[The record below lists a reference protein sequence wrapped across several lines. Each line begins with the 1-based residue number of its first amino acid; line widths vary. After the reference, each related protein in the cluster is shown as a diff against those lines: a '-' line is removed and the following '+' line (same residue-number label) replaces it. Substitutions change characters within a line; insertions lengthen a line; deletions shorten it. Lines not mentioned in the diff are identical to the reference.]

1 MKGKIVGGIVVRME
15 ESIEIVGSW
24 GRLVGRMI
32 IGEGMILR
40 GVRMVNW
47 VRVIFLFWEI
57 VMEVC

>member
-40 GVRMVNW
+40 GVRMVN
-47 VRVIFLFWEI
+47 
-57 VMEVC
+57 